1 MAGYELRP
9 LSLGEVLDRTFS
21 LYRRNFLLFAGI
33 TAIPELFVLALN
45 LSQFFAG
52 AAIARFSPVYFLL
65 LLVSLV
71 VAVLAYLIS
80 QGGTVLAVSDIYLG
94 REASIGGSL
103 RRAWSEVGSLF
114 GVVVLNG
121 LACLGAAL
129 ALIVPGVYLACRLLV
144 CVPSALIEQRG
155 PRESLSRSF
164 QLTRDYAG
172 RAFVIVVL
180 YFVIVWA
187 ANVLFAIPFAVAVA
201 ILRDPERLRPVLA
214 LSQIADAAV
223 KIATGPILLIATSVY
238 YYDLR
243 VRKEAFDLQFM
254 MDPTSEGRG
263 GPSQGIPSILS

>member
-52 AAIARFSPVYFLL
+52 TAITRFSPVYFVL

-71 VAVLAYLIS
+71 IAVLAYLMS

-94 REASIGGSL
+94 REASLGGSL
-103 RRAWSEVGSLF
+103 RRAWSELGGLF

-121 LACLGAAL
+121 LACFGAAL
-129 ALIVPGVYLACRLLV
+129 ALIVPGIYLACRLLV

-172 RAFVIVVL
+172 RAFVILVL
-180 YFVIVWA
+180 YLVVAWA
-187 ANVLFAIPFAVAVA
+187 FGVLIGLPLGVAIA
-201 ILRDPERLRPVLA
+201 ILRDPERIRPLLMLSQVLQVLA
-214 LSQIADAAV
+214 NVL
-223 KIATGPILLIATSVY
+223 TRPILLIATAVY